1 MLAKTLF
8 LIILSIFLFVQFQ
21 EVNKKSDS
29 LDILQFYN
37 PSKEKFEELIK
48 QKSLTIFTGIIKD
61 LEIIQNLSYHETKK
75 MNQENQTKLKQIL
88 DRHFIYYQVP
98 LRFNYEIN
106 LNLEEKDSYTP
117 INKVTSYRY
126 LLCPLKGKLRL
137 VLFAPSQ
144 KQNLYVN
151 DKINK
156 YESPIDFWDDDKK
169 ISNGES
175 YPNFNKSKYIE
186 IILSEDQ
193 MIYIPNGWWYTY
205 INTQDNVLITCQSE
219 SLFSKLFLF

>member
-1 MLAKTLF
+1 MLAKTLI

-21 EVNKKSDS
+21 EVNKKSES

-37 PSKEKFEELIK
+37 PSKEKFEELVK

-61 LEIIQNLSYHETKK
+61 LEIIQNLSYYETKK

-98 LRFNYEIN
+98 LRFNYSIN

-117 INKVTSYRY
+117 INRVTSYRY

-137 VLFAPSQ
+137 VLFGPNQ

-151 DKINK
+151 DKC
-156 YESPIDFWDDDKK
+156 
-169 ISNGES
+169 SNL
-175 YPNFNKSKYIE
+175 F
-186 IILSEDQ
+186 
-193 MIYIPNGWWYTY
+193 
-205 INTQDNVLITCQSE
+205 VLFVQ
-219 SLFSKLFLF
+219 